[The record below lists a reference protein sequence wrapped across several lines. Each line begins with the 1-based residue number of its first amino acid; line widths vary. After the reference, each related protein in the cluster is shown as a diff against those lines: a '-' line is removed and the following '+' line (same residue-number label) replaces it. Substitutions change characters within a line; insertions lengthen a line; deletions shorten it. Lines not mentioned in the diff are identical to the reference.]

1 MKKRKALEDT
11 AMNIKS
17 LKEEVDQSLKAYFD
31 REREYNK
38 VLYDS
43 MAYSINVGGKR
54 VRPILMLL
62 SYYIYKSDYK
72 KVLSPA
78 MAIEMIHTY
87 SLIHD
92 DLPCMDNDDL
102 RRGKPTNHKVFGEA
116 IAVLAG
122 DALLNEAMKVLVDYS
137 LEEGR
142 DALRATKIIADAA
155 GSDGMIGGQIVDIIN
170 EEKEEISLD
179 ELNYMHLKK
188 TGELIK
194 ASILAGG
201 VLAGAS
207 DKDIKKL
214 EEFGYKLGLAFQIKD
229 DILDV
234 VGNAEDLGK
243 NVHKDQEC
251 NKNNYITI
259 FGLEECKDKC
269 VNLTEECIE
278 ILSSIEGNTEP
289 LKELTIG
296 LLERKF

>member
-1 MKKRKALEDT
+1 
-11 AMNIKS
+11 MNISS

-54 VRPILMLL
+54 VRPILMILA
-62 SYYIYKSDYK
+62 YYIYKSDYK

-194 ASILAGG
+194 ASIMAGA

-234 VGNAEDLGK
+234 VGNTEDLGK
-243 NVHKDQEC
+243 NVHKDQDC

-269 VNLTEECIE
+269 VNLTEECID
-278 ILSSIEGNTEP
+278 ILSSIEGHTEP
-289 LKELTIG
+289 LKALTMM

>member
-1 MKKRKALEDT
+1 
-11 AMNIKS
+11 MNIKS

-62 SYYIYKSDYK
+62 TYYIYKSDYK
-72 KVLSPA
+72 KALSPA

-116 IAVLAG
+116 VAVLAG
-122 DALLNEAMKVLVDYS
+122 DALLNESMKVLVDYS

-155 GSDGMIGGQIVDIIN
+155 GSDGMIGGQIVDIMN

-194 ASILAGG
+194 ASIMAGG